1 MGGRRPH
8 RAICLAK
15 GWAYVGE
22 YLPGLDHR
30 GLGIWKGSRMQ
41 GFVLR
46 TTGSF
51 TPGCSIQVWFL
62 TTSLWCGETSRE
74 VRAGVQRWGGGLECR
89 GGGGAGLGRQPWVES
104 GSQLT
109 GNTAGRGWSQGG
121 SGEAVPDFV

>member
-74 VRAGVQRWGGGLECR
+74 VRAGVQRWGGGAGVQR
-89 GGGGAGLGRQPWVES
+89 WGGGWTRQAALGGEWEPTHRQHGWERVES
-104 GSQLT
+104 GWL
-109 GNTAGRGWSQGG
+109 WG
-121 SGEAVPDFV
+121 SCS